1 MKKPKF
7 WFGFSAALA
16 AAYVIQIPFAYYRYT
31 TTLNSA
37 PFWITLLVNAIV
49 YLVPALILLIAG
61 MILKK
66 K

>member
-1 MKKPKF
+1 MKQPKF

-16 AAYVIQIPFAYYRYT
+16 AAFVIRIPFDYYRYT

-37 PFWITLLVNAIV
+37 PFWLWILVNAIY
-49 YLVPALILLIAG
+49 YLLLALIALGIG
-61 MILKK
+61 IILKK

>member
-16 AAYVIQIPFAYYRYT
+16 AVYVIRIPFDYYRYT

-37 PFWITLLVNAIV
+37 PFL
-49 YLVPALILLIAG
+49 
-61 MILKK
+61 
-66 K
+66 